1 MQKVLSTKLESEEIN
16 RFEEMAQR
24 EGASKAGLLKRLA
37 LDYLDISRKSNMLI
51 PACTSN
57 ASVSP
62 KEDVAAH
69 CKDSQ
74 SESLSRVPYEPQPTA
89 PESTSL
95 VDSSLPAHKDV
106 DFLLKPTLLP
116 TSREPVYHHIE
127 PSSTVTVLKHPLD
140 IRSSGIG
147 WLIVGGLIVWGLY
160 SESTRVVDP
169 AAAPVRRKPIFVHYH

>member
-24 EGASKAGLLKRLA
+24 EGESKAGLLKRLA
-37 LDYLDISRKSNMLI
+37 LDYLDINRKTNMLI
-51 PACTSN
+51 PACKSN

-62 KEDVAAH
+62 KEDVTAN

-74 SESLSRVPYEPQPTA
+74 NESLSQVPYEPQLTA

-106 DFLLKPTLLP
+106 DFLLKPTLLS
-116 TSREPVYHHIE
+116 TNREPVYNHIE
-127 PSSTVTVLKHPLD
+127 PSSTVTVFKRPPD

-147 WLIVGGLIVWGLY
+147 WLIGGVLIVWGLY
-160 SESTRVVDP
+160 LGSTRVVDP
-169 AAAPVRRKPIFVHYH
+169 AAATFRRKPIFGHYH

>member
-24 EGASKAGLLKRLA
+24 EGESKAGLLKRLA
-37 LDYLDISRKSNMLI
+37 LDYLDISRKTNMLI

-74 SESLSRVPYEPQPTA
+74 NESSSLVPYEPQPTA

-95 VDSSLPAHKDV
+95 VGCCLPIHKDV
-106 DFLLKPTLLP
+106 DFLLKATLLP
-116 TSREPVYHHIE
+116 TNSEPVYHHIE
-127 PSSTVTVLKHPLD
+127 PSNTATMLKRPSD
-140 IRSSGIG
+140 IRPSGIG
-147 WLIVGGLIVWGLY
+147 WLGYLGVKKPGFRSKSAGL
-160 SESTRVVDP
+160 SEQSRPPFRSKSATP
-169 AAAPVRRKPIFVHYH
+169 